1 MSLWQQVRS
10 LILNRNYR
18 DSQVNFPIVE
28 SPKSPVSGLLYFVA
42 RHFYIF
48 AATATA
54 FYILIPSFPYLRSNK
69 KMFTKRPDK
78 HTTGLINL
86 RNDCFANSTLQAYLS
101 LPGLTEYLNQFI
113 SEFEKLA
120 QLMIKHNIAEDL
132 KVDTSEGTKSR
143 DKNSKFEIPLHIALA
158 EIVKKL
164 QETQMTT
171 RTISVWTFLH
181 SLEKIFDA
189 RISRS
194 QHDAHELT
202 LLINETLENEN
213 VKIVKNYRLWCSK
226 FQDNVHA
233 IDELESI
240 DIPEFPFSGLILSQM
255 RCLTCSHVSKP
266 SFSPFLMLTLHT
278 PQKVSTN
285 LESMLEE
292 NDSESI
298 EGYQCIKCRVS
309 KIVENEMHRQAQG
322 KSVSPDEADFINKLK
337 ELDSDP
343 QLSINRDLE
352 SSLEDYV
359 KSYKKDGVDISQV
372 SSTVL
377 RKALILKP
385 PKVFG
390 IHLSRS
396 SFNGVEVTRNPCR
409 VTFNDSLSLS
419 IGQEYYHELKQ
430 FQSAAQE
437 EGSTGGQQIK
447 SNVLTTDV
455 NDMEDEDVQ
464 REDFE
469 ENGNDEDDEEESAG
483 ISTASEL
490 DTSDTSSLT
499 SAESVNSLQQS
510 TTTAATL
517 RENTNIKF
525 APSKTSGGSPES
537 SAFKSPDTLNN
548 TPITEDQT
556 DNLKRHFQN
565 FKFNENDN
573 YKYKLKAM
581 IRHQGSHTQGHYE
594 CYKHKPLFV
603 KDREGNI
610 IKLSPEIKYSPM
622 ESADVQSSLS
632 TGDMKSKE
640 LNTLAEPEKKRKFTL
655 TGNRRPSIAPSDE
668 ISNNKPRTY
677 SESSNASSATSGSDQ
692 EFSNGGFRRK
702 LSNFMGKRPSVY
714 QAHTE
719 EANIQEIITSGL
731 TTPAEILVNDIDS
744 GYFNAPVN
752 SQALMKTL
760 EEQQQLDESTKES
773 HKVKMKKIPTL
784 IKSPYWRISDA
795 TITEVSRSA
804 VLLETTTVYM
814 LYYERVDR
822 KQIRQRS

>member
-10 LILNRNYR
+10 LILNKNYR

-28 SPKSPVSGLLYFVA
+28 SPKSPVSGLISFIA
-42 RHFYIF
+42 RHLYIF

-54 FYILIPSFPYLRSNK
+54 FYILIPSFPYIRSNK
-69 KMFTKRPDK
+69 QMFTKRPDK

-120 QLMIKHNIAEDL
+120 QFMKKHNITEEL
-132 KVDTSEGTKSR
+132 KVGTNEGAKTR
-143 DKNSKFEIPLHIALA
+143 DKSSKFEIPLHIALA

-213 VKIVKNYRLWCSK
+213 VKVVKNYRSWCSR
-226 FQDNVHA
+226 FQDNVHV
-233 IDELESI
+233 IEELESI

-278 PQKVSTN
+278 PQKISTD
-285 LESMLEE
+285 LDSMLEE

-322 KSVSPDEADFINKLK
+322 KDSSPNEVEFINELKKLN
-337 ELDSDP
+337 SDP
-343 QLSINRDLE
+343 QLSINKDLE
-352 SSLEDYV
+352 SSLEDYI

-419 IGQEYYHELKQ
+419 IGQEYYKELKQ

-437 EGSTGGQQIK
+437 EAFNAGQQIK

-469 ENGNDEDDEEESAG
+469 EKGNEEEDEEESTG

-490 DTSDTSSLT
+490 DTSDASSLT
-499 SAESVNSLQQS
+499 SAESVVSIQQS
-510 TTTAATL
+510 TMTTATL
-517 RENTNIKF
+517 RESTNIKN
-525 APSKTSGGSPES
+525 APSKASGATPVS
-537 SAFKSPDTLNN
+537 SASKSPDTLNN

-610 IKLSPEIKYSPM
+610 IKLSPEIKYSAM
-622 ESADVQSSLS
+622 GSSDVQSSLGTS
-632 TGDMKSKE
+632 DTKSKE
-640 LNTLAEPEKKRKFTL
+640 LNTSTEPERRRKFTL

-668 ISNNKPRTY
+668 VTNNRPRTY
-677 SESSNASSATSGSDQ
+677 SESSNTSGSDQ

-719 EANIQEIITSGL
+719 EANIQEIIQSGL

-744 GYFNAPVN
+744 DYFNAPVN

-760 EEQQQLDESTKES
+760 EEQQQLDESTTKEP